1 MTRLQITA
9 LSAALAVGA
18 VAPLAAQDTSNARTS
33 PDTSGYQGAAG
44 VDTTAQGKPDS
55 MWGYKVDTTAAENPP
70 GYRGMERPSNV
81 VPDSGVQQDT
91 QHVKGRV
98 TGAYSDSSWND
109 STGAEQNPPG
119 YRGMERP
126 VGQDTSGAAAQGNAP
141 DTTKVGD
148 TSTRKPKKASERLH
162 PGSDTASNAGVTG
175 AADSADQSGMNDT
188 SGMSGRHQNGSDTGS
203 TSGQTQNQSTS
214 DTSDTSQ

>member
-9 LSAALAVGA
+9 LSAALTVGA

-33 PDTSGYQGAAG
+33 PDTSAYQGAAG
-44 VDTTAQGKPDS
+44 VDTSAQGKPDS
-55 MWGYKVDTTAAENPP
+55 MWGYKVDTTAAQNPQ

-81 VPDSGVQQDT
+81 VPDSGVTQDT
-91 QHVKGRV
+91 AHVKGRV
-98 TGAYSDSSWND
+98 TGVYSDSSWND

-148 TSTRKPKKASERLH
+148 TSTRKPHKASQRMH
-162 PGSDTASNAGVTG
+162 PGSDTASKAGVTG
-175 AADSADQSGMNDT
+175 AADSTDQSGMSDT
-188 SGMSGRHQNGSDTGS
+188 SGMSGRHQNGDTSSS
-203 TSGQTQNQSTS
+203 TSQQSTS
-214 DTSDTSQ
+214 DTSQ

>member
-9 LSAALAVGA
+9 FSAALAVGA

-33 PDTSGYQGAAG
+33 PDTSAYQGAAG
-44 VDTTAQGKPDS
+44 VDTSAQGKPDS
-55 MWGYKVDTTAAENPP
+55 MWGYKVDTTAAQNPP

-81 VPDSGVQQDT
+81 VPDSGIPQDT
-91 QHVKGRV
+91 AHVKGRV
-98 TGAYSDSSWND
+98 TGVYSDSSWND

-148 TSTRKPKKASERLH
+148 TSTRKPHQASRRMH
-162 PGSDTASNAGVTG
+162 PGSDTASKAGVTG
-175 AADSADQSGMNDT
+175 AADSADQSGTNDT
-188 SGMSGRHQNGSDTGS
+188 SGMSGRHENTTDSS
-203 TSGQTQNQSTS
+203 SSSSQTQNQSTS
-214 DTSDTSQ
+214 DTSQ